1 MRRFLILAVLIT
13 AGAGLDGIE
22 AYAQTATAVANGAK
36 VRIQRSKFEEANELL
51 GREIVNYPESAEL
64 HYLYGITLARIAPQ
78 DSASKAIAQLA
89 IADSLNGE
97 PVEGAEE
104 EEIELQENIDQ
115 AMRSLWGGIVND
127 GVRALAAGDVEGAES
142 KLTLAVELHPAG
154 KEGHLGMGAVHQAK
168 QEYDLAIESYKRALE
183 IDPAYKNAM
192 LRLGQTYQL
201 KAEQVAGGGDAAEN
215 PEAVRIA
222 AEAAAVYE
230 SYLADN
236 PGDVEIQIQLA
247 GLHASLGEMD
257 KAEPIIRAVMD
268 SDSVEATVFTDFGFR
283 MANAGQHALADE
295 LLSRAVAMTDSLD
308 VEPLGYLAFVRI
320 QSEDLEGARAILDK
334 QLALDPSN
342 AEAWEYMAYV
352 RRDLGD
358 TAGSAEAFEKAQ
370 SIPFDLQ
377 QISMSQDPDKTWN
390 VEATFVNRLEAP
402 VSSQQVRF
410 SLMSAT
416 GEVLETQEATVPT
429 GSLAPGESANV
440 TIEFSEPAENPRVR
454 YEIL

>member
-1 MRRFLILAVLIT
+1 MRRFLIVAVLIT
-13 AGAGLDGIE
+13 AGAALDGIE

-64 HYLYGITLARIAPQ
+64 HYLYAITLARIAPQ
-78 DSASKAIAQLA
+78 DSASKAIEQLA

-97 PVEGAEE
+97 PAEGAEE
-104 EEIELQENIDQ
+104 EEVELQENIDQ

-127 GVRALAAGDVEGAES
+127 GVRSLAAGDIETAEAR
-142 KLTLAVELHPAG
+142 LTLAVDLHPAG

-201 KAEQVAGGGDAAEN
+201 KAEQVAGGGDAADN
-215 PEAVRIA
+215 PEAVQIA

-230 SYLADN
+230 GYLADN
-236 PGDVEIQIQLA
+236 PDDVEIQIQLA

-268 SDSVEATVFTDFGFR
+268 SDSVDAAVFTDFGFR
-283 MANAGQHALADE
+283 LANAGQHDLADE
-295 LLSRAVAMTDSLD
+295 LLSRAVAMTDSMD

-320 QSEDLEGARAILDK
+320 QNEDLEGAKVILDK

-342 AEAWEYMAYV
+342 AEAWEYLAYV

-370 SIPFDLQ
+370 SIPLDLQ
-377 QISMSQDPDKTWN
+377 QIAMSQNPDKTWN
-390 VEATFVNRLEAP
+390 VEATFVNRLESP
-402 VSSQQVRF
+402 VSNVQVRF
-410 SLMSAT
+410 SLLSPT
-416 GEVLETQEATVPT
+416 GEVLETQEATIAPQ
-429 GSLAPGESANV
+429 SLPAGEGERV
-440 TIEFSEPAENPRVR
+440 TIEFSEPTENPRVK